1 MHSRSHMPRK
11 RRSIH
16 PPLPDDASAGRAAPG
31 RLRGMAWRLFPFRG
45 RFLSPETR
53 YVYERLPEAPTP
65 FTSAEVAALC
75 TEATGAIEAEGPC
88 NPAEV
93 MDLLV
98 SRSLVVW
105 TDSGFV
111 KRRRPKPRP
120 KA

>member
-1 MHSRSHMPRK
+1 MSRK
-11 RRSIH
+11 RRRPTGPSV
-16 PPLPDDASAGRAAPG
+16 PNDAAALDGSPAEPG
-31 RLRGMAWRLFPFRG
+31 RVRGMAWRLFPFRG

-65 FTSAEVAALC
+65 FTSAEVAGLC
-75 TEATGAIEAEGPC
+75 AEASGELELEGPC

-98 SRSLVVW
+98 SRTLVVW
-105 TDSGFV
+105 AEGGFV
-111 KRRRPKPRP
+111 KRRRTKPRP